1 MAHGARLTKGKMAIA
16 TVLAAASLAACGQ
29 QASTQKPPEP
39 GDKAVARVNGQTVWA
54 SDVKR
59 EAVADG
65 LIGQGDPLDVS
76 SDLFRQEL
84 DIVLDTKV
92 LSAEALKRHL
102 DKDPAAQR
110 RIAAAR
116 ERVLEDL
123 LVESMLDK
131 TVNEQTERALYDD
144 YLKSAPPSEEIHLHE
159 IVLGAEPEAE
169 QVKKLIAGGAAFEA
183 LAMERS
189 KDDASRFKGGDLGA
203 MTTDTLPEPLA
214 AAIKDA
220 KAGQIVGPV
229 KLDEGWAL
237 IRVDERHP
245 EPPPTFDQAK
255 PILIHEITDS
265 QVKDLILTLRNK
277 AKIEMLVAPPPDVPG
292 APTEPA
298 SAPPERPGAPPVA
311 APAAPAANDTN
322 QAGEGTD

>member
-1 MAHGARLTKGKMAIA
+1 MALRASLTKGKLTIA
-16 TVLAAASLAACGQ
+16 VALAAVALAACGQ
-29 QASTQKPPEP
+29 QSGAQKPPQP
-39 GDKAVARVNGQTVWA
+39 GDVAVARVNGQTVWA

-92 LSAEALKRHL
+92 LAAEALKRNL
-102 DKDPAAQR
+102 QKDPAAQR

-131 TVNEQTERALYDD
+131 TVNEATERALYND
-144 YLKSAPPSEEIHLHE
+144 YLKSAPATEQIHLHE
-159 IVLGAEPEAE
+159 IVLASEPDAE
-169 QVKKLIAGGAAFEA
+169 QVKKLLASGTAFEA

-189 KDDASRFKGGDLGA
+189 RDDATRFKGGDLGE

-214 AAIKDA
+214 AAVKDA
-220 KAGQIVGPV
+220 KAGQIVGPAKV
-229 KLDEGWAL
+229 DQGWAI
-237 IRVDERHP
+237 IRVDERQP
-245 EPPPTFDQAK
+245 EPPPTFEKAQ

-265 QVKDLILTLRNK
+265 QVKDLILTLRSK
-277 AKIEMLVAPPPDVPG
+277 AKIENLLPPPADVPG

-298 SAPPERPGAPPVA
+298 SAPPEPP
-311 APAAPAANDTN
+311 PAATNAAGN
-322 QAGEGTD
+322 QVRP

>member
-1 MAHGARLTKGKMAIA
+1 MAHGASLTKGKFALVAAIA
-16 TVLAAASLAACGQ
+16 AACLASCGQ
-29 QASTQKPPEP
+29 QASLQRPPEP
-39 GDKAVARVNGQTVWA
+39 GDTAVARVNGQTVWA
-54 SDVKR
+54 SDVRR
-59 EAVADG
+59 EAVAEG

-92 LSAEALKRHL
+92 LAAEAQKRRL

-131 TVNEQTERALYDD
+131 SVNDATERALYDD
-144 YLKSAPPSEEIHLHE
+144 YVKSAPPCEQIHLHE
-159 IVLGAEPEAE
+159 MVLGSEPEAE
-169 QVKKLIAGGAAFEA
+169 QVKKLLAGGAAFEA

-189 KDDASRFKGGDLGA
+189 KDDATRSKGGDLGL
-203 MTTDTLPEPLA
+203 MTTDTVPDPLA
-214 AAIKDA
+214 TAVKDA

-229 KLDEGWAL
+229 RLDDGWAVL
-237 IRVDERHP
+237 KVDSRAP
-245 EPPPTFDQAK
+245 EPPPTFEKAR

-265 QVKDLILTLRNK
+265 QVKDLILTLRSR

-298 SAPPERPGAPPVA
+298 SAPPEPPAA
-311 APAAPAANDTN
+311 APPAANTASN
-322 QAGEGTD
+322 RAAP